1 MRVQLVRYQDLAN
14 INTRLAQSLNKHQGV
29 LPPLGIA
36 YIASSL
42 EKANH
47 DVDIIDAI
55 ALKMSR
61 DQVRRRIREFH
72 PDVVGITAMT
82 PTFPGAKEAAWLA
95 KQEGAITVM
104 GGVHMAIFAEET
116 LSYDYVDF
124 GVIGE
129 AEETI
134 VELCAAIENKQPFEP
149 IKGLAFKKDGK
160 IIAGRPRIIEDLDSL
175 PMPAYH
181 LLPMDKYSSIIGL
194 HPVSTMMASR
204 GCPYRCGFCYKTPS
218 DVKHRYR
225 NYAQVADE
233 MEFLIKNYRVKEIMF
248 YDDLMMPQFVENLC
262 NEILKRKL
270 KIAWQSPQRVNLV
283 TFPLLKLMKKAGC
296 RMLRYGIEQGDPEM
310 MRLIEK
316 NITLQGAKD
325 ALRWTHQA
333 GIETFTYYIIGY
345 PGENERTV
353 RATINLA
360 KELDSRYAMFT
371 KAVPLPGTKLME
383 SAAGKGLVEQDYWR
397 KFILG
402 QNVKPLPDFIPGTEK
417 WVERAYKEFYLR
429 PAKIIKQIA
438 SIRGWEDIKKSIA
451 GFMGLVNFKMRE

>member
-1 MRVQLVRYQDLAN
+1 
-14 INTRLAQSLNKHQGV
+14 
-29 LPPLGIA
+29 
-36 YIASSL
+36 
-42 EKANH
+42 
-47 DVDIIDAI
+47 
-55 ALKMSR
+55 
-61 DQVRRRIREFH
+61 
-72 PDVVGITAMT
+72 
-82 PTFPGAKEAAWLA
+82 
-95 KQEGAITVM
+95 
-104 GGVHMAIFAEET
+104 
-116 LSYDYVDF
+116 
-124 GVIGE
+124 
-129 AEETI
+129 
-134 VELCAAIENKQPFEP
+134 
-149 IKGLAFKKDGK
+149 
-160 IIAGRPRIIEDLDSL
+160 
-175 PMPAYH
+175 
-181 LLPMDKYSSIIGL
+181 
-194 HPVSTMMASR
+194 
-204 GCPYRCGFCYKTPS
+204 
-218 DVKHRYR
+218 
-225 NYAQVADE
+225 
-233 MEFLIKNYRVKEIMF
+233 
-248 YDDLMMPQFVENLC
+248 
-262 NEILKRKL
+262 
-270 KIAWQSPQRVNLV
+270 
-283 TFPLLKLMKKAGC
+283 MKKAGC